1 MGLEMK
7 APESSRWKRAAR
19 MTKLSAGVLGSNVG
33 YLLGNLFTPTKR
45 RGERR
50 TAMQT
55 RTAQRIRRE
64 LQELRGPAMKLGQV
78 LSMQSHLI
86 DEKAIEELANL
97 QMQAPP
103 MHPTLMRIQFRNEMG
118 CDPEEAFQEFEPE
131 PFAAASLG
139 QVHRA
144 RTKDGHRV
152 AVKIQYPAVRE
163 IIEADFQTLSQVLL
177 PARIMRVIPQSVI
190 DELRCGILIEC
201 NYRNEARNIEQ
212 FGKGMKRLSFVEIPK
227 LFPELCTDRVL
238 TMSFMEGKHIGDFLR
253 TKPSQEVRNRLGRQ
267 FLELFCFQ
275 AYGLQLIH
283 ADPHPGNYLLS
294 TNHIGMVDFGC
305 VKKLNDE
312 VVQCI
317 RDFALVRWRE
327 NEEVYRSMLKAICGP
342 GGSPKDAGPR
352 RTLDE
357 MIRVYR
363 NLYRDDGESTDF
375 GDVRILRGMS
385 RLYKLFLSSKFMP
398 PQFLFYSRAE
408 MGLYM
413 TLHRLGARIPAY
425 RIATEAMTSFDAVT
439 PRSAHAN

>member
-1 MGLEMK
+1 MK

-33 YLLGNLFTPTKR
+33 YLLGNLFTSTDR

-50 TAMQT
+50 RVMQT
-55 RTAQRIRRE
+55 RNAQRIRRE
-64 LQELRGPAMKLGQV
+64 LQDLRGPAMKLGQV
-78 LSMQSHLI
+78 LSMQSHLL

-97 QMQAPP
+97 QMRAPA
-103 MHPTLMRIQFRNEMG
+103 MHPTLMRIQFRDAMG
-118 CDPEEAFQEFEPE
+118 CDPEEVFDEFAPE

-144 RTKDGHRV
+144 RTKDGQRV

-163 IIEADFQTLSQVLL
+163 IIEADFQTLTQLLL
-177 PARIMRVIPQSVI
+177 PASIMRVIPQSLI
-190 DELRCGILIEC
+190 SELRRGILLEC
-201 NYRNEARNIEQ
+201 DYRNEVKNIEK
-212 FGKGMKRLSFVEIPK
+212 FGKAMKQLPFVEIPK
-227 LFPELCTDRVL
+227 VLPELCAERVI
-238 TMSFMEGKHIGDFLR
+238 TASFLEGKHVDDFLR
-253 TKPSQEVRNRLGRQ
+253 TKPSQEVRDRLGRQ

-275 AYGLQLIH
+275 AYEMRLIH
-283 ADPHPGNYLLS
+283 ADPHPGNYLLG
-294 TNHIGMVDFGC
+294 TDRIGMVDFGC
-305 VKKLNDE
+305 VKELSDE

-317 RDFALVRWRE
+317 RDFALLRWKK

-342 GGSPKDAGPR
+342 KVSPKDTGPR

-363 NLYRDDGESTDF
+363 NLYRDDGEPTNF
-375 GDVRILRGMS
+375 GDAKILREMS
-385 RLYKLFLSSKFMP
+385 QLYKLFLSSKFLP

-413 TLHRLGARIPAY
+413 MLHRLGARIPAY
-425 RIATEAMTSFDAVT
+425 QIATEAMNSFDAVGIVSHSRFE
-439 PRSAHAN
+439 P